1 MIIQCRKCNSNYKI
15 NPQKI
20 PPGRSFV
27 RCTKCSEAIPIAREE
42 QNKVTNEH
50 PKRITRCNQCNVKYA
65 IPLSYFKGETIKVHC
80 GKCGHIF
87 QVSKNVTAE
96 KQMTSNSSPERI
108 EESKPIESK
117 MPVEQKI
124 MDDEDIEL
132 GSLFDDIAE
141 ETSVPQTEQSE
152 KFKDDKNRPTKR
164 PQTPTEKYL
173 DATKLDLDDISVPN
187 DTGLETISSDQ
198 KHRFFLNPGDKT
210 ARSATFKNTDKEPS
224 SWPEIQDEVSFLDDI
239 PDEIE
244 SESDGGEKR
253 TREIYTKS
261 RGKLKYPRGKV
272 WKLVIAVILLLILL
286 VAGYWLYRSASM
298 QSNAGD
304 TTDKFSDTGVT
315 MLEPL
320 RGELIDNRRYTKP
333 FFVINGVVKNNFPPS
348 ENINKVT
355 IKGLLYKEHSEQFF
369 IAKNTTAGIS
379 LTRSELQKLS
389 KKEIK
394 KKQDKQLK
402 SGSKALK
409 FTSKTLPFQIVFFDI
424 PAKIHKMEARL
435 ISYYRGDKEYQM

>member
-96 KQMTSNSSPERI
+96 KQATSNSSPERVD
-108 EESKPIESK
+108 ENRPIES
-117 MPVEQKI
+117 KI

-132 GSLFDDIAE
+132 GSLFDDVAE
-141 ETSVPQTEQSE
+141 EESSVLKTEQPE
-152 KFKDDKNRPTKR
+152 RLEDDKNRPTKR

-198 KHRFFLNPGDKT
+198 KHRFFLNPSDKT
-210 ARSATFKNTDKEPS
+210 ARSAIFKNTDKEQS
-224 SWPEIQDEVSFLDDI
+224 SWPEIQDEASFLDDI
-239 PDEIE
+239 SDELE
-244 SESDGGEKR
+244 YESDGTEKR
-253 TREIYTKS
+253 TGEIYTKT
-261 RGKLKYPRGKV
+261 RGKLKYPRSKV
-272 WKLVIAVILLLILL
+272 WKLVIAIILLLILL
-286 VAGYWLYRSASM
+286 VSGYWLYRSTST

-304 TTDKFSDTGVT
+304 TADKFSDTGVA

-333 FFVINGVVKNNFPPS
+333 FFVLNGVVKNNFPPN

-355 IKGLLYKEHSEQFF
+355 VKGLLYKEHSEQFF
-369 IAKNTTAGIS
+369 TAKNTTAGIS

-389 KKEIK
+389 KKEIE

-435 ISYYRGDKEYQM
+435 ISYYRGDKKYQM